1 MLQGFPEPQDYFNQ
15 ILSGINQVIKT
26 HMNEMH
32 SKFETQF
39 SSMAGEV
46 RRRDAII
53 AQLQLKLRAI
63 EQKSTVAALTTRRL
77 KREKLSQL
85 SVDDDEP
92 GEQDNSS
99 SGSSAE
105 LLFMVSELEPL
116 FNNGI
121 TPRAPLSPSPLAR
134 RLARHGVYLV
144 STRSGR
150 TAQCLTRSESAP
162 CCLRERTEL
171 PEQLLQW
178 AGYTDH
184 TARPEPS

>member
-1 MLQGFPEPQDYFNQ
+1 MLQGFPGAQDYFNQ

-53 AQLQLKLRAI
+53 AQLQLKLRTV
-63 EQKSTVAALTTRRL
+63 EQKSTVASTSRRL
-77 KREKLSQL
+77 KREKLSQI

-105 LLFMVSELEPL
+105 LLFMVSTDSLQRVSLSRMNVFHSEY
-116 FNNGI
+116 G
-121 TPRAPLSPSPLAR
+121 TPRDLEIHVKEMYTYNLSVPCGESLPYLFYLYSKMYHFRILHTKFPVPS
-134 RLARHGVYLV
+134 
-144 STRSGR
+144 SFSFI
-150 TAQCLTRSESAP
+150 Q
-162 CCLRERTEL
+162 
-171 PEQLLQW
+171 
-178 AGYTDH
+178 TD
-184 TARPEPS
+184 RQG